1 MFLTTPRIPGLE
13 NLLRDAGGGVAIMRM
28 KAGKL
33 RLPFVIETLVDCGI
47 RRIIIIGISLL
58 RYFLE
63 EWILHALRD
72 QEVYRFL
79 KAGEG
84 AGDSTIFM
92 SGQRSRSEADSL
104 HTLQIVP
111 SMTNHKRIR
120 AHRL

>member
-1 MFLTTPRIPGLE
+1 
-13 NLLRDAGGGVAIMRM
+13 MRM

-33 RLPFVIETLVDCGI
+33 RLPFVIETLADCGI

-63 EWILHALRD
+63 EWILHAFRD

-84 AGDSTIFM
+84 AGDLTIFM

-104 HTLQIVP
+104 NTLQIFP
-111 SMTNHKRIR
+111 SITNHKRIR
-120 AHRL
+120 DHRL